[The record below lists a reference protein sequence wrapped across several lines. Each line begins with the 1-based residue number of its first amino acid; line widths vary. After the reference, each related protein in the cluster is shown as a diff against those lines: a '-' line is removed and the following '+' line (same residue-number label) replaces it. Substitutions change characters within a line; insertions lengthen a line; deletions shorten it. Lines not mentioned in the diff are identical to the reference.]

1 MRPSLNDALHLVRL
15 HLGDNWYAEPA
26 DHKADGFYRA
36 KVFLR
41 GILGGLVIIHDN
53 KDSIYSNGEILAF
66 IDGEMHR
73 ADIG

>member
-15 HLGDNWYAEPA
+15 HLGVKWYSEPA
-26 DHKADGFYRA
+26 NHKADGFYRA
-36 KVFLR
+36 KDYLH
-41 GILGGLVIIHDN
+41 GILGGLVFIHPQDN
-53 KDSIYSNGEILAF
+53 ELLAF